1 MTTRARVSAVV
12 FCALS
17 SLPACSS
24 SRGFVPAPTPTPSP
38 TATPTAAPGA
48 VELSSATLSFTATG
62 AGYAQPVT
70 VTQASY
76 SGVFTPST
84 TNCTGIAT
92 ISPASGTSF
101 SVTPVA
107 AGSCTFT
114 ITGCGGQSATLS
126 IGVTTTTVGGG

>member
-1 MTTRARVSAVV
+1 MTKRARVGAVV

-17 SLPACSS
+17 LLAACSS
-24 SRGFVPAPTPTPSP
+24 SRGYVPSSTSGVVT
-38 TATPTAAPGA
+38 
-48 VELSSATLSFTATG
+48 LSSSSLAFTATG
-62 AGYAQPVT
+62 ASDAQSVT
-70 VTQASY
+70 VTQVNY
-76 SGVFTPST
+76 SGAFTPST

-114 ITGCGGQSATLS
+114 IAGGGGQRATLTV
-126 IGVTTTTVGGG
+126 GVTTTTVGGS